1 MIPIG
6 IENEVRI
13 THTGHTLALPTTNIK
28 CETPKLGSLRTPTH
42 QHTNTSP
49 LELIR
54 YLDDPHYDLMR
65 VAVLVEEAEAYH
77 GVVFTDLAFNVDH
90 LIALKVFFKLFL
102 EDVQGIG
109 KIDFQ
114 WTGVVSSSLHS
125 LLDLWLGHGCGIK
138 NYQRI
143 RAEAQVN
150 PLPNAA
156 KQIKS
161 FSLIL
166 PSAQASLMA
175 IGIEAAVVLP

>member
-1 MIPIG
+1 M
-6 IENEVRI
+6 RI
-13 THTGHTLALPTTNIK
+13 
-28 CETPKLGSLRTPTH
+28 
-42 QHTNTSP
+42 
-49 LELIR
+49 
-54 YLDDPHYDLMR
+54 
-65 VAVLVEEAEAYH
+65 AVLVEEAEADH
-77 GVVFTDLAFNVDH
+77 GVVFPDLAFNVDH
-90 LIALKVFFKLFL
+90 LVALQVFFKLFL
-102 EDVQGIG
+102 EDVEGIG

-114 WTGVVSSSLHS
+114 GTGVVSSGLHS
-125 LLDLWLGHGCGIK
+125 LLDLRLGHGLRIK

-175 IGIEAAVVLP
+175 IGMEAAVVFP

>member
-1 MIPIG
+1 M
-6 IENEVRI
+6 RI
-13 THTGHTLALPTTNIK
+13 TI
-28 CETPKLGSLRTPTH
+28 
-42 QHTNTSP
+42 
-49 LELIR
+49 
-54 YLDDPHYDLMR
+54 
-65 VAVLVEEAEAYH
+65 LVEEAEAYH

-102 EDVQGIG
+102 EDIQGIG

-114 WTGVVSSSLHS
+114 GTGVVSSGLHS
-125 LLDLWLGHGCGIK
+125 LLDLWLGHGVEGSD
-138 NYQRI
+138 YQRI

-166 PSAQASLMA
+166 PSAHASLNAM
-175 IGIEAAVVLP
+175 GIDAAVVFP